1 MKKTFSIITT
11 VLLVVFLISALFTIV
26 GCAPATGDAA
36 KNETENQKKD
46 ETQDDKK
53 DGLIIPITQVWVW
66 NEQDGSFDAASGK
79 VILKNGSK
87 GASIGIDAVD
97 ASEYKYVKLVY
108 EKLDCP
114 NIIFRVHYEDESLS
128 EVFLQNNKTAAYIE
142 LDAQRKKKVT
152 GLSLMTRSPKSKI
165 GIAES
170 SLILKEVNF
179 VKEKKTETKSAITDK
194 KSGTFN
200 DNITA
205 LELSDKIGLG
215 LSLGSGLSA
224 CPYYNQKEL
233 RQTGYGFQRN
243 FNKAGEPLVMNLEDQ
258 KVAIGNGYGGLAFE
272 LGELPL
278 VTKAYIDEVRDL
290 GFKSIRICVTW
301 YPYIIDKNY
310 TIDPDFMARVKEVV
324 DWALEDGLYVLLN
337 EHHSVHKFSPSPLSY
352 ADGYNLAERDRAESE
367 KYLKA
372 VYEQVCAAFNGS
384 YDERLIFETLNEPR
398 VIKEDGSEIWN
409 INEWSSAEDKAA
421 YNAGVKILCD
431 YNQLIVDT
439 IRASGGN
446 NAKRFIMVPTY
457 ATSHEAVTDE
467 NFKLPD
473 DSASGKMMVAVHWY
487 PLGFNDPEKDGQPA
501 KKRSAYSDQIKQ
513 NFEKSFKNSYSRFIS
528 KGVPVTLT
536 EFGIENGGDL
546 HTQLFG
552 STAADHDERKL
563 CLTDMCEIAGK
574 YGLSVMEWDDGYV
587 HNVINRITNLPY
599 ENDDFTAS
607 LLAAWKKGRE
617 NYYGKKVPVAAFN
630 KSFSLAPY
638 GDAVV
643 NPHKGFVQYVWG
655 DDYLSNEYWDAS
667 LASGKNESWNYCS
680 VVYTGCGWKNIQKGK
695 NEYDWSFIDKQLE
708 SCKKYNRTLGW
719 RICPIDSGDK
729 EGDLVPQ
736 YVYDEGCKYV
746 MSYCTDTKKT
756 IRVPDWSDPIYIQAC
771 KDFAKEMA
779 RKYDGNKYVEF
790 IDIRCFG
797 NWGEW
802 HCFQLEDSEMPSI
815 EVQKDIIDY
824 YLSVFKKTQLV
835 IPSDVRGEMY
845 EYILSKGIAKR
856 DDGLIQIKG
865 REDEL
870 KKCYEAGLPV
880 IGENCDTYEKML
892 KCSDADDWN
901 RKWTLERWKNAI
913 NVSHMTYYEL
923 DRGDCGVTFFKEQ
936 SENVKE
942 MTNKLGYNFTVT
954 SADMNYDGNGKGK
967 LTVTIKNTGLAPAFF
982 DVNLIAEVSD
992 SDGARKTLIGES
1004 KKIEKGSFADD
1015 SEKTFE
1021 FLASGLELCE
1031 GERICIGLYEDA
1043 DADNPN
1049 VKFDNKNTLANNK
1062 LSLGEL

>member
-1 MKKTFSIITT
+1 MKKTLNIITW
-11 VLLVVFLISALFTIV
+11 VMLAVFLFTAFFTIV
-26 GCAPATGDAA
+26 ACKTVSDSSANSDE
-36 KNETENQKKD
+36 NNQKN
-46 ETQDDKK
+46 DDLKE
-53 DGLIIPITQVWVW
+53 LLIPIQNVYMWS
-66 NEQDGSFDAASGK
+66 DDSGSYDASTGK
-79 VILKNGSK
+79 LVLKNGFK
-87 GASIGIDAVD
+87 GCNVVFNKPENFETEIS
-97 ASEYKYVKLVY
+97 SYKYIKFVY
-108 EKLDCP
+108 ENLDFP
-114 NIIFRVHYEDESLS
+114 NVNFRVHYADETLS
-128 EVFLQNNKTAAYIE
+128 EVYLQSNKTSAFLE
-142 LDAQRKKKVT
+142 LDSDRKKSVT
-152 GLSLMTRSPKSKI
+152 GVSLMSRSDESKI
-165 GIAES
+165 GVAEC
-170 SLILKEVNF
+170 SLILKELRF
-179 VKEKKTETKSAITDK
+179 VKEKKIEKTTAIKDK
-194 KSGTFN
+194 ESGTF
-200 DNITA
+200 DEKITA

-224 CPYYNQKEL
+224 CPYYNQPEL
-233 RQTGYGFQRN
+233 KQTGYGFQRN
-243 FNKAGEPLVMNLEDQ
+243 FNKAGKPLVMNLEDQ

-278 VTKAYIDEVRDL
+278 VTKAYIDEVRNL

-301 YPYIIDKNY
+301 YQYIIDKNY
-310 TIDPDFMARVKEVV
+310 TIDPDFMARVKQVV

-337 EHHSVHKFSPSPLSY
+337 EHHSVHNYCPIPLAY
-352 ADGYNLAERDRAESE
+352 ADGYNLTETDRAESE
-367 KYLKA
+367 RYLKA

-384 YDERLIFETLNEPR
+384 YDEHLIFETLNVPR
-398 VIKEDGSEIWN
+398 VIKEDGSAIWAV
-409 INEWSSAEDKAA
+409 NECTSQEDKDAVNKA
-421 YNAGVKILCD
+421 TKILSD

-446 NAKRFIMVPTY
+446 NAKRFIMLPVY
-457 ATSHEAVTDE
+457 ATDHAEVSNE
-467 NFKLPD
+467 NFVLPK
-473 DSASGKMMVAVHWY
+473 DSASDKLMVAIHWY
-487 PLGFNDPEKDGQPA
+487 PLGFNEEN
-501 KKRSAYSDQIKQ
+501 KKREAYSSSVKEQ
-513 NFEKSFKNSYSRFIS
+513 FEKAMKNSYDRLVS
-528 KGVPVTLT
+528 KRVPVTLT

-587 HNVINRITNLPY
+587 HNVINRLTNQPY
-599 ENDDFTAS
+599 ESDDFTADLVAS
-607 LLAAWKKGRE
+607 WKKGRE
-617 NYYGKKVPVAAFN
+617 NYYGKKVPVSAFY
-630 KSFSLAPY
+630 KSFAVEAS
-638 GDAVV
+638 GVAVV

-729 EGDLVPQ
+729 DGDLVPQ
-736 YVYDEGCKYV
+736 YVYDEGCKSV
-746 MSYCTDTKKT
+746 MSYCTDSKKT

-802 HCFQLEDSEMPSI
+802 HCFQLQDSEMPSVEI
-815 EVQKDIIDY
+815 QKEIVDY

-835 IPSDVRGEMY
+835 IPSDCRGEMY

-892 KCSDADDWN
+892 KCSD
-901 RKWTLERWKNAI
+901 
-913 NVSHMTYYEL
+913 
-923 DRGDCGVTFFKEQ
+923 
-936 SENVKE
+936 
-942 MTNKLGYNFTVT
+942 
-954 SADMNYDGNGKGK
+954 GKMQ
-967 LTVTIKNTGLAPAFF
+967 LMFPT
-982 DVNLIAEVSD
+982 
-992 SDGARKTLIGES
+992 
-1004 KKIEKGSFADD
+1004 
-1015 SEKTFE
+1015 
-1021 FLASGLELCE
+1021 
-1031 GERICIGLYEDA
+1031 
-1043 DADNPN
+1043 
-1049 VKFDNKNTLANNK
+1049 
-1062 LSLGEL
+1062 

>member
-1 MKKTFSIITT
+1 MKKTLNILTGL
-11 VLLVVFLISALFTIV
+11 LLVTFLIFIFLTVV
-26 GCAPATGDAA
+26 GCNHNAEDTNENSTIEGYLIPVQNVYLWNNDDGDYDVS
-36 KNETENQKKD
+36 TKK
-46 ETQDDKK
+46 
-53 DGLIIPITQVWVW
+53 LV
-66 NEQDGSFDAASGK
+66 
-79 VILKNGSK
+79 LKNGSK
-87 GASIGIDAVD
+87 GASIDMKAFD
-97 ASEYKYVKLVY
+97 ASDYKYVMLVY
-108 EKLDCP
+108 ENLDCP

-128 EVFLQNNKTAAYIE
+128 EVFLQNNKTAAFIE
-142 LDAQRKKKVT
+142 LDAQRKKNVT
-152 GLSLMTRSPKSKI
+152 GISLMTRSSESKI
-165 GIAES
+165 GVAEC
-170 SLILKEVNF
+170 SLTLKEICFVN
-179 VKEKKTETKSAITDK
+179 EKKIETKPAIKDI
-194 KSGTFN
+194 KSGAFN
-200 DNITA
+200 DKITA
-205 LELSDKIGLG
+205 LELSDKIGVG

-224 CPYYNQKEL
+224 CPYYNQPEL
-233 RQTGYGFQRN
+233 KQTGYGFQRN

-278 VTKAYIDEVRDL
+278 VSKAYIDEVRDL
-290 GFKSIRICVTW
+290 GFKSIRICITW

-310 TIDPDFMARVKEVV
+310 TIDPDFMARVKDVV

-337 EHHSVHKFSPSPLSY
+337 EHHSVHKFSPSPLGY
-352 ADGYNLAERDRAESE
+352 ADGYNLTERDRAESE
-367 KYLKA
+367 RYLKA
-372 VYEQVCAAFNGS
+372 VYEQICAAFNGS

-409 INEWSSAEDKAA
+409 INEWSAAEDKEAF
-421 YNAGVKILCD
+421 NAGTKILCD

-457 ATSHEAVTDE
+457 ATSQETVIDD
-467 NFKLPD
+467 NFKLPQD
-473 DSASGKMMVAVHWY
+473 TANDKMMVAIHWY
-487 PLGFNDPEKDGQPA
+487 PLGFNDPATDTQPA
-501 KKRSAYSDQIKQ
+501 KKRNAYTEEIKKE
-513 NFEKSFKNSYSRFIS
+513 FESSFKDAYDRFIS
-528 KGVPVTLT
+528 KSIPVTLT
-536 EFGIENGGDL
+536 EIGIENGGDL
-546 HTQLFG
+546 HTQLFN

-587 HNVINRITNLPY
+587 HNIINRLTNQPY
-599 ENDDFTAS
+599 ESDDFTSDLIAS
-607 LLAAWKKGRE
+607 WKKGRE
-617 NYYGKKVPVAAFN
+617 NYYGKKVPVGAFN
-630 KSFSLAPY
+630 KSFAVEAS
-638 GDAVV
+638 GVAVV

-708 SCKKYNRTLGW
+708 SCKKYNKTLGW
-719 RICPIDSGDK
+719 RICPIDSGDE

-736 YVYDEGCKYV
+736 YVYDEGCKSV
-746 MSYCTDTKKT
+746 MSYCTDSKKT

-815 EVQKDIIDY
+815 EIQKEIVDY

-845 EYILSKGIAKR
+845 EYILSKEIAKR

-892 KCSDADDWN
+892 LCSDADDYN

-954 SADMNYDGNGKGK
+954 SADMEYDASGNVK
-967 LTVTIKNTGLAPAFF
+967 LSVIIKNTGLAPAFF
-982 DVNLIAEVSD
+982 DVKLIADITD
-992 SDGARKTLIGES
+992 SDGVRKFLIGKAKS
-1004 KKIEKGSFADD
+1004 IKKGSFKDD
-1015 SEKTFE
+1015 TSKIFE
-1021 FLASGLELCE
+1021 FTATGVQLYE
-1031 GERICIGLYEDA
+1031 GEKICLGLYEDSA
-1043 DADNPN
+1043 AENPT
-1049 VKFDNKNTLANNK
+1049 VRFDNKNTLDNNK
-1062 LSLGEL
+1062 LALGEF